1 MIKNNYS
8 GNYQDIYC
16 FQIIEEYDIKR
27 NYNILKMIYSYIFAP
42 AIPISEHLD
51 DEKIKSNYTFCK
63 KLLIKIWVKN
73 QIQPILISFLP
84 TKKTIYV
91 KSHSFKRI
99 YALFTQIKEELIK
112 NYKNI
117 YGSNYEKILSE
128 RISKIQKQSL
138 NSSE

>member
-73 QIQPILISFLP
+73 QIQPILYLP
-84 TKKTIYV
+84 
-91 KSHSFKRI
+91 
-99 YALFTQIKEELIK
+99 KERR
-112 NYKNI
+112 
-117 YGSNYEKILSE
+117 S
-128 RISKIQKQSL
+128 
-138 NSSE
+138 